1 MGIIKYSQVP
11 IKYAQWAPIYIYI
24 YIYIFKQE
32 KIHNVRKL
40 KRIAEQCNKRW
51 QR

>member
-24 YIYIFKQE
+24 YIYIQT
-32 KIHNVRKL
+32 RKDS
-40 KRIAEQCNKRW
+40 
-51 QR
+51 QRKEIKKNCRTMQ